1 MENKYEDIVMCILR
15 MNISSLIDPDQLC
28 TTMIDPYQ
36 QVTGQDLT
44 TMQFLLGTA
53 EGLYA
58 NTLIHVATNLGSVK
72 MLRAFI
78 ICSGLR
84 LNVAINKRWK
94 QMLQSVMSTE
104 QYSQTPLSLAIPYD
118 SCCDIVYAFADLQVG
133 DNYVTHI
140 DLSHT
145 RTAFLPKELFNLH
158 SIVNLNVSNNRVKE
172 LPFAELSASLR
183 PGQLS
188 DLNLSS
194 NRLTDLPI
202 EIFHLPNLKYL
213 DVSDNPLTSLPDLW
227 WLSKSLIRFNVSKT
241 KLTKLCSWKE
251 ADQNF
256 FKLCGRLAS
265 NSSTDSDYFSPMKK
279 GDTLDNRQTSHSSLL
294 KELNVSSCSL
304 SSFPKYLACYFP
316 NLQLLNVSNNDITLC
331 CALNELPA
339 FLEELDISN
348 NNIQSTEDCATF
360 MLSLE
365 TNCCYLNT
373 ELESF
378 LKCTHMRH
386 SKLSKLRILNVSN
399 NEELHKVVLY
409 SENPSS
415 SSSFSRDLLYF
426 PKLTKLMISNCGLLQ
441 APLFLDKMTKI
452 YHLDISKNDMKV
464 PHDVCNLDSLMT
476 FIYDG
481 LPDPIVAN
489 LDNFSTVKEKQI
501 FLMQQ
506 KYG

>member
-1 MENKYEDIVMCILR
+1 MENTYEDIVMCILR
-15 MNISSLIDPDQLC
+15 MNISSLIDPDQPC
-28 TTMIDPYQ
+28 TTMIHPYQ
-36 QVTGQDLT
+36 QIADQDLT
-44 TMQFLLGTA
+44 AMQFLLGTA

-58 NTLIHVATNLGSVK
+58 NTLIHFATNLGNVN

-94 QMLQSVMSTE
+94 QMLQADVVTE
-104 QYSQTPLSLAIPYD
+104 QYGQTPLSLAIPYD

-140 DLSHT
+140 DLSYT

-158 SIVNLNVSNNRVKE
+158 SIVNLNVSNNRLKE
-172 LPFAELSASLR
+172 TPFAELSANLR

-188 DLNLSS
+188 DLNLSN

-202 EIFHLPNLKYL
+202 EVFHLPNLKYL

-241 KLTKLCSWKE
+241 KITKLCSWKD
-251 ADQNF
+251 ADLNF
-256 FKLCGRLAS
+256 FKRCGRLAS
-265 NSSTDSDYFSPMKK
+265 ISSTDSDCFSPTKK
-279 GDTLDNRQTSHSSLL
+279 SDGLDNRRASHSCLL

-316 NLQLLNVSNNDITLC
+316 NLQLLNISNNDITLC

-348 NNIQSTEDCATF
+348 NNIQSEEDCATF
-360 MLSLE
+360 SLSSE
-365 TNCCYLNT
+365 TSCCYLHT
-373 ELESF
+373 ELESL

-399 NEELHKVVLY
+399 NEELQKVVLY
-409 SENPSS
+409 SENLSS
-415 SSSFSRDLLYF
+415 GFSRDLLYF

-441 APLFLDKMTKI
+441 APLFLDKLTKL
-452 YHLDISKNDMKV
+452 YHLDISKNNMKV
-464 PHDVCNLDSLMT
+464 PHDVCNLESLMT

-489 LDNFSTVKEKQI
+489 LDNFSSVKDKQI